1 MTDEA
6 NAVSELRS
14 GLIANLQTCR
24 ASNLACFRA
33 LGGRLGTARALLRL
47 ALPADDQFRTL
58 APTDDDLLALR
69 NEIPSLIGT

>member
-33 LGGRLGTARALLRL
+33 LGGRLGT
-47 ALPADDQFRTL
+47 L